1 MKTIKNKKPPE
12 NSAMPLGVYI
22 SSGVL
27 LAPWSS
33 YSGSDCIIQSNFTQC
48 NIKVAVIGIQSHIFW
63 YTFIKLSVKTATCN
77 FTIEVT
83 WITRFPSLYYILIT
97 TISQNLR
104 CIKTSDQIHW
114 VLWSCYREQYPMMAI
129 LTPC

>member
-12 NSAMPLGVYI
+12 NSGMPLGVYI

-33 YSGSDCIIQSNFTQC
+33 YCGSDCIMQSNFTYC
-48 NIKVAVIGIQSHIFW
+48 NIKVAVIGMQSHIFW

-77 FTIEVT
+77 FMIEVT
-83 WITRFPSLYYILIT
+83 LITRFPSLYYILIT
-97 TISQNLR
+97 TIAQNLR
-104 CIKTSDQIHW
+104 CTKTSDQMH
-114 VLWSCYREQYPMMAI
+114 WSCNREQYPMMAI